1 MKAKNN
7 SDFLLFTKEQF
18 DAELKKAYTDGF
30 EEGKKS
36 VQAANSAKKAENKSE
51 IRVDGKTKQF
61 RATVV
66 QKTEGKN
73 E

>member
-7 SDFLLFTKEQF
+7 DDYLLFTKEQF
-18 DAELKKAYTDGF
+18 DAELKKAYADGF

-36 VQAANSAKKAENKSE
+36 AQTANAAKKAENKSE
-51 IRVDGKTKQF
+51 IKVDGKTKQF
-61 RATVV
+61 RATVA
-66 QKTEGKN
+66 QKTEDSD

>member
-18 DAELKKAYTDGF
+18 DAELKKAYADGF

-36 VQAANSAKKAENKSE
+36 AQAANTAKRAENKSE
-51 IRVDGKTKQF
+51 IKVDGKAKQF
-61 RATVV
+61 RATVA
-66 QKTEGKN
+66 QKTEDSD